1 MRSDPRTDGDDRRLP
16 LVRRL
21 RSSYVAR
28 FVLALLVVLAVIT
41 SVGVVAI
48 RTTQDTLETN
58 VNEQVLTQT
67 RAETEQLSEFVGRF
81 RQPTLVAAADDVF
94 ATDNRTRVQAFLTA
108 RERRLSNSV
117 VALHVVT
124 VDGNRVVATTA
135 EGVDPGTNVS
145 DLPWTG
151 TMSFDDGL
159 DDAII
164 SEPYR
169 GAGGRTVV
177 AFVSPVNREP
187 TKVLVLTVDAE
198 NVGGTFATPIEGSF
212 TEVVA
217 ADGTVLFSSQAG
229 RAAGP
234 YLERTEGQSLAI
246 RRAQT
251 GRSGLLQNSR
261 KETERPGE
269 WLVGYAPVEGTDW
282 VLVKHVPLANAYSVR
297 RNVTVGIALF
307 LLVAVL
313 SVLGLGLSVGHDTVR
328 SVTRLA
334 DKARRIES
342 GDYEVELSSDRAD
355 ELGQLYDAVD
365 GMRDTLVSRIEE
377 ARTAS
382 ERLATTNETLKNQ
395 RLVVSLLNRVLRH
408 NLRNDIHVVQ
418 AHGEIVR
425 ERSDRFGSN
434 GDKIVEHALALV
446 ERTERAGHIE
456 EIVRKGQDAHRA
468 SDVANVV
475 RTAVADARNTWP
487 AADIAVEIPEGPTVI
502 EAHEDIAAAVEALI
516 ENAVEHNDGDTP
528 TVSVTVATTDDAVT
542 VTVADDGPGIPEAEA
557 ERLESDPEAG
567 LRRRTGFGLWLANW
581 LVTASDGTLDI
592 RTDECEGTRVTLVL
606 PRDDGDAS
614 QSG

>member
-1 MRSDPRTDGDDRRLP
+1 MTGDGRTSDGGRRLP
-16 LVRRL
+16 IVWRL

-48 RTTQDTLETN
+48 RTTQDTLEAN
-58 VNEQVLTQT
+58 VNEQLLTQT
-67 RAETEQLSEFVGRF
+67 RAETERLSEFVGRF

-94 ATDNRTRVQAFLTA
+94 ATDNRTRIEAFLSA
-108 RERRLSNSV
+108 RERRLSTSV

-124 VDGNRVVATTA
+124 VDEKRVVATTT
-135 EGVDPGTNVS
+135 EGLEPGTNVS

-151 TMSFDDGL
+151 TMSFAGGL
-159 DDAII
+159 DDALV

-169 GAGGRTVV
+169 GPEGTTVV
-177 AFVSPVNREP
+177 AFVSPVNRDP
-187 TKVLVLTVDAE
+187 TKVLVLTVAAE
-198 NVGGTFATPIEGSF
+198 NVGGTFASPVEGAF

-217 ADGTVLFSSQAG
+217 ADGTVLFSSEAG

-234 YLERTEGQSLAI
+234 YLERADGQSMAI
-246 RRAQT
+246 QRAES
-251 GRSGLLQNSR
+251 GRSGLLQHSR
-261 KETERPGE
+261 KEAELPGE
-269 WLVGYAPVEGTDW
+269 WLVAYAPVEGTDW
-282 VLVKHVPLANAYSVR
+282 VLIKHAPAANAYSVKR
-297 RNVTVGIALF
+297 KVTVGITLF
-307 LLVAVL
+307 LVVAVL
-313 SVLGLGLSVGHDTVR
+313 GVLGLGLSVGHDTVR

-334 DKARRIES
+334 EKARRIES

-382 ERLATTNETLKNQ
+382 ERLAATNEALENQ

-418 AHGEIVR
+418 AHGEIVQ
-425 ERSDRFGSN
+425 ERSDRFASN
-434 GDKIVEHALALV
+434 GEKIVEHAHALV
-446 ERTERAGHIE
+446 ERTERASQIE
-456 EIVRKGQDAHRA
+456 HIVRKGQDAHREV
-468 SDVANVV
+468 DVADVV
-475 RTAVADARNTWP
+475 RTAVADAREAWP
-487 AADIAVEIPEGPTVI
+487 GVEMTVDVPADSTVVT
-502 EAHEDIAAAVEALI
+502 AHEDLAVAVEAVV

-528 TVSVTVATTDDAVT
+528 TVAITVDSDDAVT
-542 VTVADDGPGIPEAEA
+542 VTVADDGPGIPPGEAR
-557 ERLESDPEAG
+557 RLESDPESG

-592 RTDECEGTRVTLVL
+592 RTDGCDGTQVRLVL
-606 PRDDGDAS
+606 PREQMENG